1 MKSLSNISMA
11 QHHAFT
17 FQHYAAETMEVYM
30 LLSIYE
36 IISLF
41 NLK

>member
-1 MKSLSNISMA
+1 MA